1 MKHFNLS
8 EFFRSSTAAENGIK
22 NEPSIDERATIVRN
36 INLLVDNVLDPVRD
50 MVNTPIIITSG
61 YRCPQVNRL
70 VGGVGNSQHMS
81 GCAADFHVKGFTPS
95 MMYEVFLYIFNTL
108 EYDQLIYYR
117 SKNIIHV
124 SYPCL
129 LVSYISLKI
138 SSADE
143 YSSPFL

>member
-1 MKHFNLS
+1 MKHFNVS
-8 EFFRSSTAAENGIK
+8 EFFRSSTAAKNGIK
-22 NEPSIDERATIVRN
+22 NEPSSDEKTAIVRN

-70 VGGVGNSQHMS
+70 VGGVDNSQHMS
-81 GCAADFHVKGFTPS
+81 GCAADFHVQGFTPS

-124 SYPCL
+124 SYVENCPRCEAF
-129 LVSYISLKI
+129 LK
-138 SSADE
+138 E
-143 YSSPFL
+143 

>member
-1 MKHFNLS
+1 MKHFTLS
-8 EFFRSSTAAENGIK
+8 EFFRSSTAAKNGIK

-70 VGGVGNSQHMS
+70 VGGVDNSQHMS
-81 GCAADFHVKGFTPS
+81 GCAADFHVMGFTSS
-95 MMYEVFLYIFNTL
+95 MMLGVFFYILNRL

-124 SYPCL
+124 SYVENCPRCEAF
-129 LVSYISLKI
+129 VM
-138 SSADE
+138 E
-143 YSSPFL
+143 

>member
-1 MKHFNLS
+1 MKNFKLS
-8 EFFRSSTAAENGIK
+8 EFFVSSTADKNGIK
-22 NEPSIDERATIVRN
+22 NEPSLDARATIVRN

-70 VGGVGNSQHMS
+70 VGGVDNSQHMS
-81 GCAADFHVKGFTPS
+81 GCAADFHVMGFTPA

-117 SKNIIHV
+117 RKNIIHV
-124 SYPCL
+124 SYVENCPRCEAF
-129 LVSYISLKI
+129 LK
-138 SSADE
+138 E
-143 YSSPFL
+143 